1 MLCVPDEVLGSLVGG
16 DVDVRLAELL
26 FRGRGCLLE
35 DSPDKSRVI
44 GPMVEV
50 LDHGCL
56 YDVGHAVPHC
66 LKPPEERAEDLV
78 AMALDGLEVL
88 GLRRFVEKGLK
99 IHDKLTA
106 EVILV
111 VDAVLR

>member
-1 MLCVPDEVLGSLVGG
+1 
-16 DVDVRLAELL
+16 
-26 FRGRGCLLE
+26 
-35 DSPDKSRVI
+35 
-44 GPMVEV
+44 MVEV

-56 YDVGHAVPHC
+56 CDVGDAVPHC
-66 LKPPEERAEDLV
+66 LKPPEERAEDL
-78 AMALDGLEVL
+78 AALALDGLEVL

-111 VDAVLR
+111 VDAVLG